1 MTTDFHTLQVL
12 RRGVGMGLVV
22 LVFGQAFPA
31 AAQDRSER
39 LRRFEADRQACL
51 SGKSSQVLDA
61 CIKEA
66 KAALAER
73 PGSTPTVSPEQ
84 LQRNSMA
91 RCDALTGEERTACV
105 ARMRGEGT
113 ISGSVP
119 GGGVMRELITPESVA
134 SPPLKPASA
143 GGRQ

>member
-1 MTTDFHTLQVL
+1 MKTDFHPLQIL

-31 AAQDRSER
+31 ASQDRSER

-51 SGKSSQVLDA
+51 SGKSSQVLES
-61 CIKEA
+61 CLKEA

-73 PGSTPTVSPEQ
+73 PDSTPTVSPEQ
-84 LQRNSMA
+84 LKRNSMT
-91 RCDALTGEERTACV
+91 RCEALTGEERTACV

-119 GGGVMRELITPESVA
+119 GGGVLRELVTPESVA
-134 SPPLKPASA
+134 SPHLNPASA
-143 GGRQ
+143 GGK